1 MKRIKF
7 VHALVVVITGWF
19 FLTTWCLPTA
29 AANKANNNQPARSFT
44 VKAVISHNQ
53 IDKKLTYYDLQ
64 VHPQQK
70 QTLKMVVTNLGTK
83 KLKVDLNINNAYTS
97 QNGIISYD
105 KSYVHL
111 YKAQQPALSDLVQ
124 GKRHKSIV
132 IDPQQS
138 QTVKFTYQAPKTSF
152 RGIILGGITASAAV
166 GNSRKKNLTIQNRI
180 RYVTGVVLRSQ
191 SHKVNPH
198 LTLGANVRA
207 QSRNMQSGLNFEL
220 RNAQPINLSK
230 MKLRVR
236 ITPKTKN
243 MPLRKLNNMQM
254 APNSTWQVFVP
265 YKKLTAGTYV
275 LHLNVKEK
283 PGWEQNFTRKFTIT
297 KSQEN
302 TLSKEKTA
310 RNWPILTWI
319 LLIVVLGI
327 VLVIGYLLWVY
338 LQGNKRN

>member
-7 VHALVVVITGWF
+7 LSALVVVITGCL
-19 FLTTWCLPTA
+19 FLTTWFLPTA
-29 AANKANNNQPARSFT
+29 AANKDNNNQPARSFT
-44 VKAVISHNQ
+44 VKAVIPHNQ
-53 IDKKLTYYDLQ
+53 TDKKLTYYDLQ

-138 QTVKFTYQAPKTSF
+138 RTVKFTYQAPKTSF

-198 LTLGANVRA
+198 LTLGPNVRA
-207 QSRNMQSGLNFEL
+207 QSRNMQSGLNF
-220 RNAQPINLSK
+220 
-230 MKLRVR
+230 
-236 ITPKTKN
+236 
-243 MPLRKLNNMQM
+243 
-254 APNSTWQVFVP
+254 
-265 YKKLTAGTYV
+265 
-275 LHLNVKEK
+275 
-283 PGWEQNFTRKFTIT
+283 
-297 KSQEN
+297 
-302 TLSKEKTA
+302 
-310 RNWPILTWI
+310 
-319 LLIVVLGI
+319 
-327 VLVIGYLLWVY
+327 
-338 LQGNKRN
+338 

>member
-44 VKAVISHNQ
+44 VKAVIPHNQ

-138 QTVKFTYQAPKTSF
+138 QTVKFTYQAPKASF

-236 ITPKTKN
+236 ITPKNKN
-243 MPLRKLNNMQM
+243 MPLRQLNNMQM

-338 LQGNKRN
+338 LQGSKRN

>member
-7 VHALVVVITGWF
+7 VHVLVVVITGWF

-44 VKAVISHNQ
+44 VKAVIPHNQ

-70 QTLKMVVTNLGTK
+70 QTLKI
-83 KLKVDLNINNAYTS
+83 KVDLNINKAYTS

-138 QTVKFTYQAPKTSF
+138 RTVKFTYQAPKTSF